1 MDQSKTQMAIYFHG
15 SSVLFDRFDLSHSF
29 EGAGRAK
36 FGFGVYVTEEYAT
49 AAHYAYSD
57 KRPDNRDFYVYTVE
71 IPDRTEENCLPL
83 YKRVPVPESIVTRT
97 EERLGEAL
105 PPEAK
110 AEGIP
115 FRKYLANRLTG
126 VNGTVT
132 QMTGKAT
139 VERERA
145 AASFLLSI
153 GVELIEWPQG
163 SWTNPKKRNMA
174 VLDDS
179 RIRIIRIDKVDLTGK
194 DHHLVPGSQRLIKG
208 F

>member
-1 MDQSKTQMAIYFHG
+1 MAIYYHG

-71 IPDRTEENCLPL
+71 IPDRTEDNCLPL
-83 YKRVPVPESIVTRT
+83 YKRVPVPFSIVSRT
-97 EERLGEAL
+97 EAKLDETVPAEAG
-105 PPEAK
+105 

-126 VNGTVT
+126 ATGTLK

-139 VERERA
+139 VEGENA
-145 AASFLLSI
+145 AATFLRSI

-163 SWTNPKKRNMA
+163 RIPRKGTWRSWMT
-174 VLDDS
+174 
-179 RIRIIRIDKVDLTGK
+179 RISVSSGSTRSIWPGRTIIWFPDRSD
-194 DHHLVPGSQRLIKG
+194 
-208 F
+208 